1 MIIIR
6 TIEELEDERVRQR
19 KAWIKSGGIAWHFFL
34 NLMGANLSGA
44 DLSWFDLSGADLYG
58 ANLSRANLSGAI
70 LTGADLA
77 RANLTGADLREAI
90 IYPLGRIADSIIH
103 DTIITQSDWD
113 FLATTYD
120 SEFMAGFVVKELE
133 A

>member
-1 MIIIR
+1 MITIR
-6 TIEELEDERVRQR
+6 DIEELEDERVRQR

-34 NLMGANLSGA
+34 NLMGANLKGA
-44 DLSWFDLSGADLYG
+44 DLRGADLGRANLNYADLTG
-58 ANLSRANLSGAI
+58 ANLTGANLDDG
-70 LTGADLA
+70 DLA

>member
-1 MIIIR
+1 MITIR

-34 NLMGANLSGA
+34 NLMGANLTGADLRGA
-44 DLSWFDLSGADLYG
+44 DLSKS
-58 ANLSRANLSGAI
+58 NLDDG
-70 LTGADLA
+70 DLA
-77 RANLTGADLREAI
+77 RANLTGADLRKAI